1 VTFPLWTPGAAA
13 ALPAIAVAF
22 VLAAV
27 VALVITPTIGRF
39 VRGKGILDHPSP
51 RRVNRRPL
59 PRGGGVAVMIAFVVV
74 GGGLVLFG
82 AGIPGVQ
89 EKRGIQGLEL
99 VGLFG
104 GAILAA
110 GIGALDD
117 AIDLRA
123 RWQLLGQVAVALVA
137 VLAGISVG
145 FIGNP
150 FATENIAFPYW
161 VGLAFTV
168 VWIVGMINS
177 INFID
182 GLDGLSSGIAFIAA
196 VTLGVLSLTT
206 QVGPDNLG
214 QPFIAVMCFT
224 LAGGLLGFLRWNFY
238 PAVIF
243 QGTAGVMFLGYT
255 LAVLSILGTAKVVVA
270 LLVLGVPIIDSFWVI
285 VRRVSGGRSP
295 FSPDRG
301 HIHHRLLDLGLSHR
315 ATVLLIYVICAT
327 LGVMSL
333 FVSAAA
339 GVYAF
344 VGVLVAFGILLFVL
358 AKGEHEALEP
368 TSYEDEA
375 RP

>member
-1 VTFPLWTPGAAA
+1 VTFPAWTPGAGA
-13 ALPAIAVAF
+13 ALPAIVVAF
-22 VLAAV
+22 VAA
-27 VALVITPTIGRF
+27 ALIALLITPTIGRF

-51 RRVNRRPL
+51 RRVNQRPL

-82 AGIPGVQ
+82 AAIPGVQ
-89 EKRGIQGLEL
+89 EKQGLQL

-110 GIGALDD
+110 AIGALDD

-196 VTLGVLSLTT
+196 VTLGVLSLTL
-206 QVGPDNLG
+206 QVG
-214 QPFIAVMCFT
+214 QPFVAVMCFT

-344 VGVLVAFGILLFVL
+344 LGALVAFGVLLFVL